1 MRDTDPI
8 SATTGTDNI
17 RAGRTF
23 AGRGEC
29 KTPNGK
35 LVAVSVRLA
44 GNAIG
49 NTDGNAIADVR
60 SGDGIIALARLDGDF
75 LIDDI
80 AGIDDAAGGDDMTL
94 IADVERV
101 IMRQRAPIDVT
112 RFNNDV
118 SHAIKAHPRSEL
130 IGTTADAIVTAAARA
145 IADALIAMHSENG
158 NGDGGVNGDGG
169 DTGEGWSSDRGATPW
184 NARKSK
190 VSEDAEASEESS
202 RSVSPDI
209 VSSSDEK
216 AANVPVSGTNV
227 PLSGRWRDLSDL
239 APSVILDPEPYTP
252 AMQMALDQTIAQAVA
267 AGEQPPILRFWNWG
281 GPAVVI
287 GAYQSVEGEVDEAE
301 AEREGFTVVRRITGG
316 GAMFVRPDD
325 TITYSL
331 YVPESFTHGLDPVE
345 SYRLCDE
352 WAFAALHAMGIP
364 AVHQPIN
371 DIATPSGGKI
381 GGAAQRRFPGSHARP
396 GCILHHVTMAYRI
409 DTAAM
414 SRILRIS
421 KEKLK
426 FKAVASASK
435 RVQPLAT
442 QTDMTRE
449 QIVDGMLRYALAA
462 IPGAH
467 PDTLPKS
474 LLTQA
479 HSLAET
485 KFTTPTWTHRIP

>member
-1 MRDTDPI
+1 MHDTEPTF
-8 SATTGTDNI
+8 ATTGTDDT
-17 RAGRTF
+17 RAVHTLI
-23 AGRGEC
+23 GRGEC

-44 GNAIG
+44 DNAGDNTDDNAIDAH
-49 NTDGNAIADVR
+49 TDGNVIA
-60 SGDGIIALARLDGDF
+60 SARLDGDF

-80 AGIDDAAGGDDMTL
+80 ARIDDAAGHDDMTL
-94 IADVERV
+94 IADVERA
-101 IMRQRAPIDVT
+101 IMRQHAPIDVA
-112 RFNNDV
+112 RFRKDV
-118 SHAIKAHPRSEL
+118 SQAIEAHPHSEL
-130 IGTTADAIVTAAARA
+130 IGTTADAIVTAASRA
-145 IADALIAMHSENG
+145 IADALIAAHGEDGSG
-158 NGDGGVNGDGG
+158 NSDGG
-169 DTGEGWSSDRGATPW
+169 DTGEGWATDRGSTPW
-184 NARKSK
+184 TTRKSK
-190 VSEDAEASEESS
+190 VSKNDAGTQF
-202 RSVSPDI
+202 
-209 VSSSDEK
+209 SD
-216 AANVPVSGTNV
+216 
-227 PLSGRWRDLSDL
+227 RWLDLSDL
-239 APSVILDPEPYTP
+239 APRIIRDPEPYMP
-252 AMQMALDQTIAQAVA
+252 AMQMALDQAIAQAVA
-267 AGEQPPILRFWNWG
+267 AGEQPPTLRFWNWG

-287 GAYQSVEGEVDEAE
+287 GAYQSVEGEVNEAE

-352 WAFAALHAMGIP
+352 WAFASLHAMGIP

-381 GGAAQRRFPGSHARP
+381 GGAAQRRFPGKPVRHDAADGPVLSAPGTPSGQGGHARP

-449 QIVDGMLRYALAA
+449 QIVDGLIDYALAG
-462 IPGAH
+462 IPGAQSAVI
-467 PDTLPKS
+467 PES
-474 LLTQA
+474 LLAQA
-479 HSLAET
+479 RSLAET
-485 KFTTPTWTHRIP
+485 RFSNPAWTHRIP